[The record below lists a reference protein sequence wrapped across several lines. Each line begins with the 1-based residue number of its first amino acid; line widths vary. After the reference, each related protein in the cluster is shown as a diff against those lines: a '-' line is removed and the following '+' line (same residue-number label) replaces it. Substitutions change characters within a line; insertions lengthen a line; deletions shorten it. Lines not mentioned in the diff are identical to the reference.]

1 MGTLIMENET
11 NLSEVELRKNL
22 IANINDCKT
31 LLQLGEIYYSSGRY
45 YLAAN
50 YLSYV
55 MKMTNDAALYEKSNQ
70 LLFLAE
76 RAIQINNNDKMFSTF
91 EFLDTLIMEL
101 LNCLKNHYYYNID
114 IELFELMRVR
124 PSVDSIVVN
133 TQNEK
138 EEIVKHLQGLEELYF
153 NLNDSF
159 SKELLIKL
167 LTFRLLGNHKVK
179 MPLNT
184 IDYWKQRKSIPN
196 LIHSSE
202 TLQTNYHN
210 WTLQLFDLTPLK
222 YNLRLFY
229 VPMGISAT
237 FLDKQYEYNKI
248 SPVIKVKEGDVVIDA
263 GGCFGDT
270 ALYFAHEVGETGH
283 VYTIEFIPSNLE
295 IMSKNIN
302 LNEKLQNNITIV
314 KHPLWNVSNTSL
326 YYKDQG
332 AASFVT
338 FSEES
343 GVTDKVS
350 TITIDN
356 LVVEHKLHKL
366 DFIKMDIE
374 GAEMNALKGAIHSI
388 TTFRPT
394 LAIAIYHQISD
405 FVNVMKFINDLN
417 LGYQFY
423 LGHYTVNAQETILF
437 AVAREKMEVSDENE
451 G

>member
-1 MGTLIMENET
+1 D
-11 NLSEVELRKNL
+11 S
-22 IANINDCKT
+22 
-31 LLQLGEIYYSSGRY
+31 
-45 YLAAN
+45 
-50 YLSYV
+50 
-55 MKMTNDAALYEKSNQ
+55 
-70 LLFLAE
+70 
-76 RAIQINNNDKMFSTF
+76 
-91 EFLDTLIMEL
+91 
-101 LNCLKNHYYYNID
+101 YNID
-114 IELFELMRVR
+114 IELFELMHVR

-210 WTLQLFDLTPLK
+210 WTLQLFDLTPLM

-366 DFIKMDIE
+366 DFIKMDVE

-405 FVNVMKFINDLN
+405 FVNVMRFINDLN

-451 G
+451 E

>member
-1 MGTLIMENET
+1 MEDET
-11 NLSEVELRKNL
+11 NLLEDELKKLL
-22 IANINDCKT
+22 IANINDPET
-31 LLQLGEIYYSSGRY
+31 LLKLGEIYYSSGRL

-55 MKMTNDAALYEKSNQ
+55 MKMTNNIDLSNKANQ

-76 RAIQINNNDKMFSTF
+76 RAIQINNNDNMHSTSV
-91 EFLDTLIMEL
+91 FLDTLIMEL

-114 IELFELMRVR
+114 IGLFELMHVR
-124 PSVDSIVVN
+124 PSIDSIVVN
-133 TQNEK
+133 IQNEK
-138 EEIVKHLQGLEELYF
+138 EEILKHLKGLEELYF
-153 NLNDSF
+153 KLNDPF
-159 SKELLIKL
+159 SKELLIKI

-179 MPLNT
+179 LPLNT
-184 IDYWKQRKSIPN
+184 IDYWNQRKSIQN
-196 LIHSSE
+196 LIHSTE
-202 TLQTNYHN
+202 TLQTKYHN
-210 WTLQLFDLTPLK
+210 WTLQLFELTPLK
-222 YNLRLFY
+222 YKLQLFY

-248 SPVIKVKEGDVVIDA
+248 SPAIKVKEGDIVIDA

-270 ALYFAHEVGETGH
+270 ALYFAHEVGEMGH

-302 LNEKLQNNITIV
+302 LNETLQKQITIV
-314 KHPLWNVSNTSL
+314 KHPLWNDSNTSL

-332 AASFVT
+332 AASFVSI
-338 FSEES
+338 SEES

-356 LVVEHKLHKL
+356 LVIEQKLHKL

-405 FVNVMKFINDLN
+405 FVNVMKFINNLN

-423 LGHYTVNAQETILF
+423 LGHYTINAQETILF
-437 AVAREKMEVSDENE
+437 AVAREKMEVS